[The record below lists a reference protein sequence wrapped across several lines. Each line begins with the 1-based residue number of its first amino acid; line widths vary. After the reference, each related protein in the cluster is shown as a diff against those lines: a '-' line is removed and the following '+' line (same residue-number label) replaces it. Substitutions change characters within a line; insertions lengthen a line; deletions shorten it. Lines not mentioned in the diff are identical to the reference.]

1 MKKNSFIRTALNS
14 LKIIWRASPSKLL
27 LRSLFG
33 VLHGISWV
41 LEVIFTQYFFDAV
54 QRLSEGQEKL
64 SGCIFGLLGMILAVA
79 FDQIMNGV
87 DNCYGNI
94 HELAFGG
101 YINLQIFRRMDN
113 MSCLEFED
121 VDRLDEL
128 DKVKTGGGKMF
139 WVGGTLIDLICFYGT
154 YFIFSG
160 IYLFTL
166 KPLLCISLLAAFI
179 PSVISRSVQI
189 RTFAQLEEQA
199 APVRRKCDYYE
210 ACAADIRETRL
221 FSANK
226 WFQNLFA
233 ESLRRLNSLRL
244 AAQIKKQAIS
254 LLLDGIT
261 ALGYGVVL
269 YLVFVGVLRQEISI
283 GAFAAVLAS
292 LTRMFNFMSEAI
304 TERYSFAVE
313 DSAAAENFLQFMQ
326 EYTDEEEKTRWPEKS
341 EMILNRVSFRYPNAK
356 QDALHDVNLTIHPG
370 ETIALVGENG
380 SGKTT
385 LCRLLL
391 GLYPP
396 SEGSV
401 KLNGLPVCELEKD
414 RASAVFQN
422 YNKYKMTLQDN
433 IRMSCMEKG
442 TTDHELNTLCRTA
455 GVDLDNPALTDGVQT
470 MLSRE
475 FDGAELSG
483 GQWQRIAIARG
494 LYRNADFIVL
504 DEPTSAIDPLEET
517 QLYQGFSE
525 LCKEKT
531 AVIVTH
537 RLGSAR
543 IADRIVVLKDGQIVE
558 EGTHASLLQK
568 NGEYSRMYA
577 AQSQWYA

>member
-1 MKKNSFIRTALNS
+1 MKKQGFLQTALHC
-14 LKIIWRASPSKLL
+14 LKLHRQASPLQLL
-27 LRSLFG
+27 LRCLYG

-41 LEVIFTQYFFDAV
+41 LEVIFTQRFFDAV
-54 QRLSEGQEKL
+54 QSFSEGQRDISE
-64 SGCIFGLLGMILAVA
+64 CIFGLLGMVFAVA
-79 FDQIMNGV
+79 FEQIMNGV
-87 DNCYGNI
+87 DNCYGKI
-94 HELAFGG
+94 GELAFDG
-101 YINLQIFRRMDN
+101 YINLQIFERIRN
-113 MSCLEFED
+113 MGCLEFED
-121 VDRLDEL
+121 TDRLDEIN
-128 DKVKTGGGKMF
+128 KVKTGGSKVF
-139 WVGGTLIDLICFYGT
+139 WVGGTLLDLICFYGT
-154 YFIFSG
+154 YFLLSSV
-160 IYLFTL
+160 YLYTL
-166 KPLLCISLLAAFI
+166 KPILCISLLIAFV
-179 PSVISRSVQI
+179 PSIISRSVQI
-189 RTFAQLEEQA
+189 RTFARLEEQA

-221 FSANK
+221 LNANRY
-226 WFQNLFA
+226 FQRLFA
-233 ESLRRLNSLRL
+233 ENLRKLNSLRL

-261 ALGYGVVL
+261 ALGYGAVL
-269 YLVFVGVLRQEISI
+269 YLVFVGVLRQEISV

-292 LTRMFNFMSEAI
+292 LTRMFNFMSEAV
-304 TERYSFAVE
+304 TERYSFTVE
-313 DSAAAENFLQFMQ
+313 DSAAADNLLQFMQ
-326 EYTDEEEKTRWPEKS
+326 KYADENKKVKRPERS
-341 EMILNRVSFRYPNAK
+341 EMILDRVCFRYPNAK
-356 QDALHDVNLTIHPG
+356 QDALYGVDLTIHPG

-380 SGKTT
+380 SGKST

-396 SEGSV
+396 SKGSV
-401 KLNGLPVCELEKD
+401 KLNGLPAHELNQD

-433 IRMSCMEKG
+433 ICMSCMEKG
-442 TTDHELNTLCRTA
+442 TTNRELRTLCRTA
-455 GVDLDNPALTDGVQT
+455 GVDLDNPALTNGTQT
-470 MLSRE
+470 LLSRE

-494 LYRNADFIVL
+494 LYRNAEFIVL

-517 QLYQGFSE
+517 QLYQEFSK

-543 IADRIVVLKDGQIVE
+543 IADRIVVLKDGRIVE

>member
-54 QRLSEGQEKL
+54 QRLSEGQEKR
-64 SGCIFGLLGMILAVA
+64 SGCILGLLGMIIAVA
-79 FDQIMNGV
+79 FDQLMNGI

-128 DKVKTGGGKMF
+128 DKVKTGGGKML

>member
-54 QRLSEGQEKL
+54 QRLSEGQEKR
-64 SGCIFGLLGMILAVA
+64 SGCILGLLGMIIAVA
-79 FDQIMNGV
+79 FDQLMNGI

-139 WVGGTLIDLICFYGT
+139 WVGGTLIDLSCFYGT

-226 WFQNLFA
+226 RFQNLFA

-414 RASAVFQN
+414 RVSAVFQN

-442 TTDHELNTLCRTA
+442 TTDHELNTLCRTV

>member
-41 LEVIFTQYFFDAV
+41 LEVIFTQHFFDAV

-64 SGCIFGLLGMILAVA
+64 SGCILGLLGMIIAVA

-226 WFQNLFA
+226 RFQNLFA

-380 SGKTT
+380 SGKST

-401 KLNGLPVCELEKD
+401 KMNGLSVHELNKD
-414 RASAVFQN
+414 RTSAVFQN

-517 QLYQGFSE
+517 QLYQEFSE

>member
-41 LEVIFTQYFFDAV
+41 LEVIFTQHFFDAV

-64 SGCIFGLLGMILAVA
+64 SGCILGLLGMIIAVA

-121 VDRLDEL
+121 VGRLDEL

>member
-41 LEVIFTQYFFDAV
+41 LEVIFTQHFFDAV

-64 SGCIFGLLGMILAVA
+64 SGCILGLLGMIIAVA

>member
-64 SGCIFGLLGMILAVA
+64 SGCILGLLGMIIAVA

-121 VDRLDEL
+121 VGRLDEL

-226 WFQNLFA
+226 RFQNLFA

>member
-1 MKKNSFIRTALNS
+1 M
-14 LKIIWRASPSKLL
+14 
-27 LRSLFG
+27 
-33 VLHGISWV
+33 
-41 LEVIFTQYFFDAV
+41 
-54 QRLSEGQEKL
+54 
-64 SGCIFGLLGMILAVA
+64 
-79 FDQIMNGV
+79 
-87 DNCYGNI
+87 
-94 HELAFGG
+94 
-101 YINLQIFRRMDN
+101 
-113 MSCLEFED
+113 
-121 VDRLDEL
+121 
-128 DKVKTGGGKMF
+128 
-139 WVGGTLIDLICFYGT
+139 
-154 YFIFSG
+154 
-160 IYLFTL
+160 
-166 KPLLCISLLAAFI
+166 
-179 PSVISRSVQI
+179 
-189 RTFAQLEEQA
+189 
-199 APVRRKCDYYE
+199 
-210 ACAADIRETRL
+210 
-221 FSANK
+221 
-226 WFQNLFA
+226 
-233 ESLRRLNSLRL
+233 
-244 AAQIKKQAIS
+244 
-254 LLLDGIT
+254 LDGIT

-326 EYTDEEEKTRWPEKS
+326 EYTDEEEKSRWPEKS

>member
-54 QRLSEGQEKL
+54 QRLSEGQEKR
-64 SGCIFGLLGMILAVA
+64 SGCILGLLGMIIAVA
-79 FDQIMNGV
+79 FDQLMNGI

-226 WFQNLFA
+226 RFQNLFA

>member
-27 LRSLFG
+27 LRSLYG

-64 SGCIFGLLGMILAVA
+64 SGCILGLLGMIIAVA

-226 WFQNLFA
+226 RFQNLFA

>member
-41 LEVIFTQYFFDAV
+41 LEVIFTQHFFDAV
-54 QRLSEGQEKL
+54 QRLSEGQEKR
-64 SGCIFGLLGMILAVA
+64 SGCILGLLGMIIAVA
-79 FDQIMNGV
+79 FDQLMNGI